1 MTAKKNLGNKRS
13 LDLLQASYD
22 TIAAE
27 YAKRIYAELK
37 DKPLDRELLD
47 RFAEGLR
54 TLAPVCDLGCGPAQI
69 ARYLRDR
76 GANVFGLDLS
86 AGMLAQARRLNP
98 DLSFVRG
105 SMLSLGIASNS
116 LAGIAAF
123 YSIIHIAR
131 GQVVT
136 ALSEMRRVLQ
146 PGGCLLLAFHLGTEI
161 IHETDLWGYS
171 VDFDATLFT
180 TDEMFLYLSD
190 ARLDVEQAIE
200 RDPYPEVEYQ
210 SRRGYIFAV
219 KP

>member
-1 MTAKKNLGNKRS
+1 MATKKNLADERS
-13 LDLLQASYD
+13 LDALRASYE

-27 YAKRIYAELK
+27 YAKRIYTELK
-37 DKPLDRELLD
+37 DKPFDRELLD
-47 RFAEGLR
+47 RFAKRLWKRG
-54 TLAPVCDLGCGPAQI
+54 PVCDLGCGPAQI
-69 ARYLRDR
+69 ARYLHDH
-76 GANVFGLDLS
+76 GVNVFGLDLS
-86 AGMLAQARRLNP
+86 TGMLAQARRLNP
-98 DLSFVRG
+98 DLRFVQG

-131 GQVVT
+131 DQVVS
-136 ALSEMRRVLQ
+136 ALAEMRRVLRA
-146 PGGCLLLAFHLGTEI
+146 GGCLLLAFHLGTEV

-180 TDEMFLYLSD
+180 TDEMIRYLNA
-190 ARLDVEQAIE
+190 ARLEVEQAME

-219 KP
+219 KS

>member
-1 MTAKKNLGNKRS
+1 M
-13 LDLLQASYD
+13 AS
-22 TIAAE
+22 
-27 YAKRIYAELK
+27 
-37 DKPLDRELLD
+37 
-47 RFAEGLR
+47 
-54 TLAPVCDLGCGPAQI
+54 
-69 ARYLRDR
+69 
-76 GANVFGLDLS
+76 
-86 AGMLAQARRLNP
+86 
-98 DLSFVRG
+98 
-105 SMLSLGIASNS
+105 
-116 LAGIAAF
+116 IAAF